1 MDHVWGRD
9 LDHEEAAT
17 FWGRRTSLS
26 SESEAE
32 RVRRAIAIGRGRGDD
47 VPIPPP
53 PRDLIARPAAVVV
66 MSTGAIFL
74 FGISIGVAIAFVVVV
89 AIFASI
95 NLAITFRRR
104 VYRDAVIAMHA
115 CRCPCCAYALV
126 PRDEDRLTPACPECG
141 LAYPQ
146 VPPRWERTK

>member
-1 MDHVWGRD
+1 MDQ
-9 LDHEEAAT
+9 EEAAT

-32 RVRRAIAIGRGRGDD
+32 RVQRASAMSRGRGDD

-53 PRDLIARPAAVVV
+53 PRDLIARPAAVAV

-74 FGISIGVAIAFVVVV
+74 FGISFGVAIAFVVVI

-104 VYRDAVIAMHA
+104 AYREAVIALHA
-115 CRCPCCAYALV
+115 GRCPCCDYVLV
-126 PRDEDRLTPACPECG
+126 PLEGDRLIPACPECG

>member
-1 MDHVWGRD
+1 MDHED
-9 LDHEEAAT
+9 AAT

-26 SESEAE
+26 SESESE
-32 RVRRAIAIGRGRGDD
+32 RVRRATAMAFGRGND

-66 MSTGAIFL
+66 VSTGAIFL
-74 FGISIGVAIAFVVVV
+74 FGMSIGIAIMYVVII
-89 AIFASI
+89 ATFASI
-95 NLAITFRRR
+95 NLLITFRRR
-104 VYRDAVIAMHA
+104 AFRNAVAAMHA
-115 CRCPCCAYALV
+115 GRCPCCAYALV
-126 PRDEDRLTPACPECG
+126 ARDEDRLIPECPECG